1 MAQNKH
7 VTLVISHTL
16 LPEQAQRY
24 EQWLGKIMPVAA
36 EFPGHLG
43 ANVIRP
49 ADGNNLWNIIIRFD
63 TLEHLYNWTQSD
75 TRRVLVEEIA
85 PLLAEGDKTE
95 IRTEAAFWFTPPA
108 PHVRQPRRWKQFLIT
123 LLVIFPSTN
132 LVPWLTGIVLPA
144 MKGSLLLHL
153 INDACVVALVVWF
166 RMAEKSLTGFSGD
179 CYVSNCHT
187 DSDSRKNSYSRKT
200 KPAGRGG
207 GDRQW

>member
-7 VTLVISHTL
+7 VTLVITHTL
-16 LPEQAQRY
+16 QPEQARRY

-49 ADGNNLWNIIIRFD
+49 ADGDNLWNIIIRFD

-108 PHVRQPRRWKQFLIT
+108 PHVRQPKRWKQFLIT

-166 RMAEKSLTGFSGD
+166 WMPIVTRLF
-179 CYVSNCHT
+179 
-187 DSDSRKNSYSRKT
+187 
-200 KPAGRGG
+200 AG
-207 GDRQW
+207 WLKKA

>member
-7 VTLVISHTL
+7 VTLVITHTL

-49 ADGNNLWNIIIRFD
+49 ADGDNLWNIIIRFD

-75 TRRVLVEEIA
+75 TRHVLVEEIA

-95 IRTEAAFWFTPPA
+95 IRTEA
-108 PHVRQPRRWKQFLIT
+108 H
-123 LLVIFPSTN
+123 
-132 LVPWLTGIVLPA
+132 
-144 MKGSLLLHL
+144 
-153 INDACVVALVVWF
+153 
-166 RMAEKSLTGFSGD
+166 SGLRHQRPM
-179 CYVSNCHT
+179 YASPNAG
-187 DSDSRKNSYSRKT
+187 NSF
-200 KPAGRGG
+200 
-207 GDRQW
+207 